1 MPLLRNCFGG
11 FYAKDRI
18 IAQEFFKGILSWIR
32 EAKGMP
38 IFEIMPIFMF
48 FGKGRRGVV
57 SHNYFTTSISIG
69 AVTVS

>member
-1 MPLLRNCFGG
+1 VPLLRNCFGG

-48 FGKGRRGVV
+48 LEKEEGVRGLRRSFFERTVL
-57 SHNYFTTSISIG
+57 
-69 AVTVS
+69 AV